1 MEIKRTPSEESPH
14 SHSAIRTGTL
24 EQAICRVNRAIRMC
38 AGPIANFRPRML
50 DDLHHMSRDGQ
61 RPDDDRL
68 LPGETSSLPSA
79 EEAIHWVTVYSE
91 LAEFVRNEVGPF
103 APALAERYERRLT
116 FWLRRLEELTT

>member
-1 MEIKRTPSEESPH
+1 MGTKRPPSEESPH

-24 EQAICRVNRAIRMC
+24 DQAICRVNRALRGC
-38 AGPIANFRPRML
+38 AGPVANFLPRMP

-68 LPGETSSLPSA
+68 LPGEASSLSSA
-79 EEAIHWVTVYSE
+79 EEAIHWVAVYSE
-91 LAEFVRNEVGPF
+91 LAEFVRNEVGLF

-116 FWLRRLEELTT
+116 FWLRRLEELTA